1 MSTPIRQ
8 GELSPEDP
16 KFYAP
21 PKWRSGEVTAA
32 PTQHSLSAPEHPT
45 SEAYAD
51 RVSHHDEMS
60 LDNEP
65 IADAFLKSR
74 QQSENLDYG
83 SVRTKTLAI
92 AAGVVAWTAY
102 CIIVGLGRLDTISF
116 AQLRNGLPSAS
127 NPEISASEQPQAAN
141 SPLHPENNALLSRRL
156 STPMLTAADAIGE
169 MKAALP
175 LAIKVSNYTPG
186 ATINLTGL
194 IAGTTLSAG
203 SAAGESQWRIAIDD
217 LPNIQVIPPADFVGA
232 MTIVAELRA
241 GDDQAIVRTPLQLV
255 WRPVA
260 IKSEE
265 PAEPLP
271 SPAFAVAE
279 DNRPKDAP
287 VTQALA
293 LQKESAVTEPSQRL
307 GARKHISRG
316 TKTSSLKKQNLAKKR
331 QQNPSSALMME
342 TDTVSR
348 WQLVPS
354 SNYTISTYSDAH
366 VDRGPFWNNGA
377 FSRLA
382 R

>member
-21 PKWRSGEVTAA
+21 PKWRSGEVAAA
-32 PTQHSLSAPEHPT
+32 PTQHLLSAPEHPT

-127 NPEISASEQPQAAN
+127 NPEISASKQPQAAN

-169 MKAALP
+169 VKAALP

-265 PAEPLP
+265 PAEP
-271 SPAFAVAE
+271 
-279 DNRPKDAP
+279 KDAP
-287 VTQALA
+287 ATQALPW
-293 LQKESAVTEPSQRL
+293 QKESAVIEPSQRP